1 MKTATANSVA
11 KVHREPNLKPP
22 NPSSCL
28 AFAIIGHQQRNEA
41 VALSLYPGW
50 QLDFLLSPQAAAA
63 QHDGAVN
70 LCISWCLSGGWERRV
85 SGEGNGACPSL
96 GSTCLHWRH
105 RALLI
110 SVQVSK
116 CSPGMTAWHSQHP
129 HSVTGAGSRSHC
141 LPLMSMSLM
150 EMEESEGHISI
161 QIASILSAI
170 QPPGSGGCRFPSAAP
185 LTHFHRFIPIAYK
198 SPPCGSGP
206 MTPAPLPYT
215 NMLFIIIWLAKNKVG
230 GGRPFFP
237 ALQIT
242 KVSLANTC
250 CLWPRKWK
258 LLLFKL
264 EASSEDLMYCLQW
277 SYLLPSNCWCLS
289 AWTVSVQEIAIYL
302 FWSIS
307 LGSCIVRGLK
317 VEGETSKKKN
327 LYSTSVIIS
336 PEASA
341 KSHSSPSKPSSLPWQ
356 QLGHGYLETNV
367 HLAGLL
373 YLKLPPPLWP
383 WTCSI
388 GFLGWVL
395 CRPSVFLWYSPWQ
408 DMGWQLALLSATAKE
423 IAQHHNSAGM
433 KDVSWAH
440 WHLARS

>member
-11 KVHREPNLKPP
+11 KVHQDPNLKPP

-28 AFAIIGHQQRNEA
+28 AFAVIGHQQRNEA
-41 VALSLYPGW
+41 VALSLHPGW

-70 LCISWCLSGGWERRV
+70 LCISWCLSGGRERRV

-116 CSPGMTAWHSQHP
+116 CSPTMTAWHSQHP

-185 LTHFHRFIPIAYK
+185 LTRFHRFIPIAYK

-206 MTPAPLPYT
+206 MPTH
-215 NMLFIIIWLAKNKVG
+215 
-230 GGRPFFP
+230 
-237 ALQIT
+237 
-242 KVSLANTC
+242 
-250 CLWPRKWK
+250 
-258 LLLFKL
+258 
-264 EASSEDLMYCLQW
+264 
-277 SYLLPSNCWCLS
+277 
-289 AWTVSVQEIAIYL
+289 
-302 FWSIS
+302 
-307 LGSCIVRGLK
+307 
-317 VEGETSKKKN
+317 
-327 LYSTSVIIS
+327 S
-336 PEASA
+336 PHMH
-341 KSHSSPSKPSSLPWQ
+341 KH
-356 QLGHGYLETNV
+356 
-367 HLAGLL
+367 
-373 YLKLPPPLWP
+373 
-383 WTCSI
+383 
-388 GFLGWVL
+388 VL
-395 CRPSVFLWYSPWQ
+395 
-408 DMGWQLALLSATAKE
+408 
-423 IAQHHNSAGM
+423 QHHLIHQ
-433 KDVSWAH
+433 K
-440 WHLARS
+440 

>member
-1 MKTATANSVA
+1 MHWISDPGAFAFSRCLLCTRIIRMKTATANSVA

-41 VALSLYPGW
+41 VALSLHPGW

-198 SPPCGSGP
+198 SPLCGSGP

-215 NMLFIIIWLAKNKVG
+215 NMFFIIIRLAKKSVC
-230 GGRPFFP
+230 GRWEGLGVFP
-237 ALQIT
+237 S
-242 KVSLANTC
+242 SLLC
-250 CLWPRKWK
+250 K
-258 LLLFKL
+258 LLKYHWQILAVRDPGNGSCYYLNLKHQ
-264 EASSEDLMYCLQW
+264 ARTWCIACNDPICSQATADACLREPFLYRRLQ
-277 SYLLPSNCWCLS
+277 Y
-289 AWTVSVQEIAIYL
+289 IAIYL
-302 FWSIS
+302 FWNIS
-307 LGSCIVRGLK
+307 LGGCIERGLK
-317 VEGETSKKKN
+317 VEGETSEKIYIP
-327 LYSTSVIIS
+327 LQWQ
-336 PEASA
+336 
-341 KSHSSPSKPSSLPWQ
+341 SHQKHQ
-356 QLGHGYLETNV
+356 
-367 HLAGLL
+367 
-373 YLKLPPPLWP
+373 
-383 WTCSI
+383 
-388 GFLGWVL
+388 
-395 CRPSVFLWYSPWQ
+395 
-408 DMGWQLALLSATAKE
+408 
-423 IAQHHNSAGM
+423 
-433 KDVSWAH
+433 
-440 WHLARS
+440 

>member
-1 MKTATANSVA
+1 MPLESSPSQKDSLWLFSSHLCCRITSSSWLDLFVLTVGKCLLKLSCAFAGKVSQGKSGRGFLLFFLGGEGIFPKALNNFCYNRFIRGKKHRISDPGAFAFSRCLLCTRIIRMKTATANSVA
-11 KVHREPNLKPP
+11 KVHQEPNLKPP

-41 VALSLYPGW
+41 VALSLHPGW

-70 LCISWCLSGGWERRV
+70 LCISWCLSGGRERRV

-116 CSPGMTAWHSQHP
+116 CSPRMTAWHSQHP

-185 LTHFHRFIPIAYK
+185 LTHFHRIIPIAYK
-198 SPPCGSGP
+198 YPPCGSGP
-206 MTPAPLPYT
+206 MTLTPLPYT
-215 NMLFIIIWLAKNKVG
+215 NMFFSIIWLAKNKVG
-230 GGRPFFP
+230 VLLFLP
-237 ALQIT
+237 ALWIT
-242 KVSLANTC
+242 KVSLVNTC
-250 CLWPRKWK
+250 YLQHRKWK

-264 EASSEDLMYCLQW
+264 EASSMGLMHCLQW
-277 SYLLPSNCWCLS
+277 SYQVPSKYWCLS
-289 AWTVSVQEIAIYL
+289 V
-302 FWSIS
+302 WS
-307 LGSCIVRGLK
+307 
-317 VEGETSKKKN
+317 
-327 LYSTSVIIS
+327 
-336 PEASA
+336 AS
-341 KSHSSPSKPSSLPWQ
+341 W
-356 QLGHGYLETNV
+356 
-367 HLAGLL
+367 
-373 YLKLPPPLWP
+373 
-383 WTCSI
+383 
-388 GFLGWVL
+388 
-395 CRPSVFLWYSPWQ
+395 
-408 DMGWQLALLSATAKE
+408 
-423 IAQHHNSAGM
+423 
-433 KDVSWAH
+433 
-440 WHLARS
+440 

>member
-11 KVHREPNLKPP
+11 KVHQDPNLKPP

-41 VALSLYPGW
+41 VALSLHPGW

-70 LCISWCLSGGWERRV
+70 LCISWCLSWGRERRV

-170 QPPGSGGCRFPSAAP
+170 QLPGSGGCRFPSAAP
-185 LTHFHRFIPIAYK
+185 LTRFLRFIPIAYK

-206 MTPAPLPYT
+206 TPP
-215 NMLFIIIWLAKNKVG
+215 
-230 GGRPFFP
+230 PFP
-237 ALQIT
+237 SHAQ
-242 KVSLANTC
+242 TC
-250 CLWPRKWK
+250 SP
-258 LLLFKL
+258 
-264 EASSEDLMYCLQW
+264 ASSD
-277 SYLLPSNCWCLS
+277 
-289 AWTVSVQEIAIYL
+289 
-302 FWSIS
+302 
-307 LGSCIVRGLK
+307 
-317 VEGETSKKKN
+317 
-327 LYSTSVIIS
+327 
-336 PEASA
+336 
-341 KSHSSPSKPSSLPWQ
+341 
-356 QLGHGYLETNV
+356 
-367 HLAGLL
+367 
-373 YLKLPPPLWP
+373 PPK
-383 WTCSI
+383 I
-388 GFLGWVL
+388 
-395 CRPSVFLWYSPWQ
+395 
-408 DMGWQLALLSATAKE
+408 
-423 IAQHHNSAGM
+423 
-433 KDVSWAH
+433 
-440 WHLARS
+440 